1 MPEFLYY
8 IERHIEV
15 NGEEHG
21 PLSLLMVSELC
32 GDDAGKWADAEA
44 VATATAALI
53 ARIKPWDGITEAIR
67 QARKPAEA
75 MV

>member
-15 NGEEHG
+15 DGDEHG

-32 GDDAGKWADAEA
+32 GQDPQKWADAEA
-44 VATATAALI
+44 VAAAALN
-53 ARIKPWDGITEAIR
+53 ARIKLWDGITEAIR